1 VYGVISFGLSESAM
15 KDRGHKFPFKT
26 YIDSEPRLA
35 GALGLYRVP
44 IKVFLEDGIIKKSWK
59 GATTEESAKLEF
71 VKWFDSL
78 N

>member
-1 VYGVISFGLSESAM
+1 M
-15 KDRGHKFPFKT
+15 KNGEQQFPFKT
-26 YIDSEPRLA
+26 YLDREPRLA

-44 IKVFLEDGIIKKSWK
+44 IKVFIEDGIIKKSWK